1 MEYRKSSN
9 GLIKWKIV
17 EKKISLDLGQ
27 VRRMVHDKTEWLEF
41 VRDDVWGLAQ
51 GMNPVFD

>member
-51 GMNPVFD
+51 GMNLLL